1 MSNTEHHL
9 KDKFA
14 LYFLFPFL
22 LAIILSLAINL
33 LYILNYINRLPY
45 NNDIIKMVKNRD
57 EETTVPIITKAKS
70 LLNIEIQ
77 EKLKS
82 LNVIEAYIRKHW
94 INEVTK
100 EKMMSFISKN
110 SVNSVLLSQKEKY
123 KEIVNK
129 KNFSIFLSVEWW
141 PKRRGWRYSFSRL
154 LYSQTVSLYA

>member
-45 NNDIIKMVKNRD
+45 DNDIIKMVKIRD

-70 LLNIEIQ
+70 LYQDIVCNYYDSNFTEFVS
-77 EKLKS
+77 S
-82 LNVIEAYIRKHW
+82 LNMYTPFDARVYTY
-94 INEVTK
+94 INEYCV
-100 EKMMSFISKN
+100 
-110 SVNSVLLSQKEKY
+110 
-123 KEIVNK
+123 
-129 KNFSIFLSVEWW
+129 
-141 PKRRGWRYSFSRL
+141 GA
-154 LYSQTVSLYA
+154 YA